1 MALYN
6 KRGFGNYV
14 HKAGELKMADFA
26 KKLKENFF
34 EIIESIAEEV
44 LISDGEGVVLW
55 TNKGFEDFYDVDKKT
70 AIGSTVY
77 EMEEKGY
84 FKPSIVAQVLR
95 KNKKLTMIQK
105 TNRDKNVLVT
115 ATPIYDDLGRIKL
128 VVSYSRDIT
137 EMTRL
142 EKKYSHMQKRIEK
155 YTAELQELRKNGSET
170 DIISKSLHM
179 EKVMSTINR
188 VADIDVNVL
197 LLGDSGVGKTMLAK
211 VIHRKSGR
219 AEGPFIDIN
228 CAAIP
233 ENLLE
238 SELFG
243 YEGGA
248 FTGANS
254 KGKVGLMEM
263 ADGGTLLLDEI
274 SEMPLALQAKLLKAI
289 QEKTITRVGGIRSIK
304 VDFRLIAASNRQLD
318 KYAREGNF
326 RTDLYYRLSV
336 VNIVIPSLR
345 ERRDDILP
353 LIDHYTE
360 IFNSKYGLKK
370 SFLPHTK
377 EYLRLY
383 SWPGNVRELANVIER
398 VIVTSSN
405 DVIDVSE
412 LPEDITYGKRNAVS
426 GFVVREDEG
435 LNEAVERLECEMVCG
450 AYDKC
455 HTTTGV
461 AKALKISQPTAFR
474 KVSRYIKKGKYEE
487 NSSI

>member
-1 MALYN
+1 
-6 KRGFGNYV
+6 
-14 HKAGELKMADFA
+14 MADFA

-84 FKPSIVAQVLR
+84 FKPSKVAQVLR
-95 KNKKLTMIQK
+95 KKKKLTMIQK

-254 KGKVGLMEM
+254 KGKVGL
-263 ADGGTLLLDEI
+263 
-274 SEMPLALQAKLLKAI
+274 I
-289 QEKTITRVGGIRSIK
+289 Q
-304 VDFRLIAASNRQLD
+304 RQT
-318 KYAREGNF
+318 F
-326 RTDLYYRLSV
+326 QT
-336 VNIVIPSLR
+336 P
-345 ERRDDILP
+345 
-353 LIDHYTE
+353 E
-360 IFNSKYGLKK
+360 IF
-370 SFLPHTK
+370 F
-377 EYLRLY
+377 
-383 SWPGNVRELANVIER
+383 
-398 VIVTSSN
+398 
-405 DVIDVSE
+405 
-412 LPEDITYGKRNAVS
+412 S
-426 GFVVREDEG
+426 G
-435 LNEAVERLECEMVCG
+435 
-450 AYDKC
+450 
-455 HTTTGV
+455 
-461 AKALKISQPTAFR
+461 
-474 KVSRYIKKGKYEE
+474 
-487 NSSI
+487 

>member
-1 MALYN
+1 
-6 KRGFGNYV
+6 
-14 HKAGELKMADFA
+14 MADFA

-243 YEGGA
+243 YEEGA
-248 FTGANS
+248 FTGAGKNGK
-254 KGKVGLMEM
+254 KGIFEQ
-263 ADGGTLLLDEI
+263 ADGGTLFLDEI
-274 SEMPLALQAKLLKAI
+274 GELPLAMQSKLLRVL
-289 QEKTITRVGGIRSIK
+289 QEKEIRRIGGECDIPVNVRI
-304 VDFRLIAASNRQLD
+304 IAATNRDLGEEI
-318 KYAREGNF
+318 KKGTFREN
-326 RTDLYYRLSV
+326 LYYRLFV
-336 VNIVIPSLR
+336 VVLEVPPLR
-345 ERRDDILP
+345 NRREDIAQLVFRF
-353 LIDHYTE
+353 LRQFNEEYDLNKTIDEEAIHAME
-360 IFNSKYGLKK
+360 
-370 SFLPHTK
+370 H
-377 EYLRLY
+377 Y
-383 SWPGNVRELANVIER
+383 SWPGNVRELRNV
-398 VIVTSSN
+398 
-405 DVIDVSE
+405 
-412 LPEDITYGKRNAVS
+412 
-426 GFVVREDEG
+426 
-435 LNEAVERLECEMVCG
+435 VERLVVSNSGDEITAFQVKMCLSGVESFIAMDTSGEDPGLSLDEMMKE
-450 AYDKC
+450 YEKQLII
-455 HTTTGV
+455 
-461 AKALKISQPTAFR
+461 KALKKNRNASEAARALKIDKSTMSKKRR
-474 KVSRYIKKGKYEE
+474 KFGI
-487 NSSI
+487 